1 MVNRTLR
8 VTLAIITYIIP
19 TCFMKE
25 RYGAKRSRTLPP
37 PKTCCLGDF
46 LFRLGRTFFLGSP
59 TWEEERME
67 HGQKKKTHFK
77 HIVIGVGGIGS
88 SALYWL
94 SRVAGS
100 DVLGIEQ
107 FDLQHSNGNLLFFYD
122 RSSHRWYPEPKVARR
137 IIRGSSDLPMTSQS
151 TLGWPNRHSTLGV

>member
-1 MVNRTLR
+1 
-8 VTLAIITYIIP
+8 
-19 TCFMKE
+19 
-25 RYGAKRSRTLPP
+25 
-37 PKTCCLGDF
+37 
-46 LFRLGRTFFLGSP
+46 
-59 TWEEERME
+59 ME

-107 FDLQHSNGNLLFFYD
+107 FDLQHSNGILLFFFTID
-122 RSSHRWYPEPKVARR
+122 LLTRGTLNQRWLS
-137 IIRGSSDLPMTSQS
+137 GSFEDHPTS
-151 TLGWPNRHSTLGV
+151 L